1 MNMWHKLQKW
11 KMQKKE
17 HVAQN
22 RTGGKCDVSFNL
34 YARNAM

>member
-1 MNMWHKLQKW
+1 VAQAAEMENAR
-11 KMQKKE
+11 KE